1 MQRQF
6 EQEECDRLTA
16 LAEWGWLVSPMATA
30 TNFSADERD
39 SISENELAEIVARH
53 RVLGVS
59 EDEISSFVKRM
70 RTSDIGLWHVEPH
83 QQLISDAI
91 VDAVAG
97 RGPRL
102 LAISMPPQHGKSTL
116 ITRRTSEWFLG
127 NWPHKKVAIGG
138 YNMEFA
144 REWGYLIREDLK
156 KHYSDLGFTLAEDS
170 QKAAWWHTSEGGM
183 LWTAGIL
190 SGATGKGSDL
200 LILDDPIKNSAEAYN
215 LLYRNRIW
223 DEFQRTFLTRL
234 QKGGVV
240 IVVMTR
246 WHTDDIIG
254 RLMSP
259 KYNDC
264 INDWREIR
272 MPAIWTRDEPEH
284 YPAVRVY
291 DKVTRV
297 SKDYIRNKGEAL
309 CPNRFDLEALRMRRA
324 MMNDETWLSLYQ
336 QIPLNETG
344 KGQIYSNFQEAKH
357 VSDLVRDDDLELF
370 WSLDFNWN
378 HMSSVI
384 GQVRETFG
392 PRAHLTNEKIIEIE
406 VLDEIC
412 LNDSDTPEAT
422 EEFADRYALMNKR
435 GQRPVVHL
443 YGDVA
448 GKQHSHAGPH
458 MSDWELV
465 RKGLRMRNIEF
476 VDHVGSAPPAIRD
489 SVNSMQMALK
499 NSLGQ
504 TRLWISKKCKQLIAD
519 LTLVSWKRDSNG
531 NATGRQD
538 DSDEERT
545 HMSDALR
552 YMVHDKFKIRGR
564 FGESE
569 DSPR

>member
-1 MQRQF
+1 MQRQLD
-6 EQEECDRLTA
+6 QEECDRLTA

-30 TNFSADERD
+30 TAFSADERD
-39 SISENELAEIVARH
+39 EI
-53 RVLGVS
+53 G
-59 EDEISSFVKRM
+59 
-70 RTSDIGLWHVEPH
+70 SDIGVWHVEKH

-97 RGPRL
+97 RGPKL
-102 LAISMPPQHGKSTL
+102 LAVSMPPQHGKSTL

-138 YNMEFA
+138 YNVEFA

-156 KHYSDLGFTLAEDS
+156 KHYADLGFTLAEDS

-200 LILDDPIKNSAEAYN
+200 LILDDPIKNSAEAYS

-234 QKGGVV
+234 QKNGVV

-264 INDWREIR
+264 ISDWREIR
-272 MPAIWTRDEPEH
+272 MPAIWTGDEPD
-284 YPAVRVY
+284 VLGRL
-291 DKVTRV
+291 
-297 SKDYIRNKGEAL
+297 KGEAL

-344 KGQIYSNFQEAKH
+344 KGQIYSNFVEAKH
-357 VSDLVRDDDLELF
+357 VTDLVRDHDLPLF
-370 WSLDFNWN
+370 WSQDFNWN

-392 PRAHLTNEKIIEIE
+392 PRAHLTNEKIVEVEI
-406 VLDEIC
+406 LDEIC
-412 LNDSDTPEAT
+412 LNNSNTPEAA
-422 EEFADRYALMNKR
+422 EEFADRYHVMNKH
-435 GQRPVVHL
+435 GEQPVVHL

-458 MSDWELV
+458 LSDWEISKKIL
-465 RKGLRMRNIEF
+465 RKHNIPFE
-476 VDHVGSAPPAIRD
+476 DHVGSAAPVIRD
-489 SVNSMQMALK
+489 RVNSMQTALRD
-499 NSLGQ
+499 SLGR
-504 TRLWISKKCKQLIAD
+504 THLWISTKCKQLIAD
-519 LTLVSWKRDSNG
+519 LRLVSWKRDSNG
-531 NATGRQD
+531 NATGQQD
-538 DSDEERT
+538 NSDEERT
-545 HMSDALR
+545 HMADSLG
-552 YMVHDKFKIRGR
+552 YMIHQKFAIRGR
-564 FGESE
+564 FGESG